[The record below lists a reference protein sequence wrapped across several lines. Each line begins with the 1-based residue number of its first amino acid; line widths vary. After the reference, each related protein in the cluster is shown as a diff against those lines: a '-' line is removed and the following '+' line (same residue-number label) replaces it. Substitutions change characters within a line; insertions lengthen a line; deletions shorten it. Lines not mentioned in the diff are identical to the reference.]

1 MVNKDHIRDYAL
13 VAYLLHMGHF
23 CTRKNGD
30 IWACDMPDDSFQDA
44 CRDYKTR
51 YKPVIDGVR
60 RILKTLHA
68 PQGANLVQTS
78 KNSVPFKD

>member
-1 MVNKDHIRDYAL
+1 MVNKDRIRDYAL
-13 VAYLLHMGHF
+13 VAYLLHMGHP
-23 CTRKNGD
+23 CERKNGD
-30 IWACDMPDDSFQDA
+30 VWACDIPDDSFQDA

-51 YKPVIDGVR
+51 HKPVIDGVR

-68 PQGANLVQTS
+68 PQGVNLVQTS